1 MPEAIL
7 ECKARHNHQVRNQE
21 QDLSTIRCVPKKTG
35 EEYREGKEKEA
46 EGKEEEQS
54 GGKREEVGIFQKTE

>member
-1 MPEAIL
+1 MEPGAGPE
-7 ECKARHNHQVRNQE
+7 HNQV
-21 QDLSTIRCVPKKTG
+21 CPKKSG
-35 EEYREGKEKEA
+35 EEYRGGKEKEA